1 MEISKATAR
10 KDSKVSVRSAQNA
23 PKKSVNLKTHFCP
36 RCKQD
41 RLKEWFGD
49 PKAPY
54 AICLSC
60 RVELNGERKK
70 EAVAVKLRRANCAIC
85 ARLLDERDRDL
96 CIRCEA
102 GLNSFD
108 RNHKL
113 LARGAAYLI
122 GNLRKPGKKEHRKRP
137 RARNKKLQ
145 RLISEQAQDDKE
157 RGLRFEHAISK
168 P

>member
-1 MEISKATAR
+1 M
-10 KDSKVSVRSAQNA
+10 N
-23 PKKSVNLKTHFCP
+23 PKTHFCP
-36 RCKQD
+36 RCKED

-60 RVELNGERKK
+60 RVEVNGERKK
-70 EAVAVKLRRANCAIC
+70 KPAEVKIRRANCAIC
-85 ARLLDERDRDL
+85 GRLLDESNQDL
-96 CIRCEA
+96 CLKCEI

-108 RNHKL
+108 RNPKL
-113 LARGAAYLI
+113 LARGNAYLL
-122 GNLRKPGKKEHRKRP
+122 GNLRKPSKKEHHKKR
-137 RARNKKLQ
+137 RIRNERLQ
-145 RLISEQAQDDKE
+145 KLISQQARDDKE